1 MNQDNLK
8 QLTPS
13 KFVQLESWR
22 NNKNLSKEDIA
33 ISLALSVSEYQKQV
47 ELETYRKYKDLFLTI
62 KYNTEDSTERL
73 NKFDEAIKDLE
84 IDFENISHGYIHE
97 DLIIDT
103 KEYNINNNQIKF

>member
-13 KFVQLESWR
+13 KFVQLKSWNNNR
-22 NNKNLSKEDIA
+22 NFSTDTA
-33 ISLALSVSEYQKQV
+33 ISLAQSLSEYQKQV

-73 NKFDEAIKDLE
+73 NKFDEVLKDLE
-84 IDFENISHGYIHE
+84 HDSEYISHGYLHE

-103 KEYNINNNQIKF
+103 KEYNINNHQIKF